1 MKHLKVFPIEYTIA
15 VSNLDKLLTR
25 AEKVEEMKTLL
36 SAGQAKIIMT
46 TIQKF
51 QCKSE
56 ENPILEDNET
66 KEKTV

>member
-1 MKHLKVFPIEYTIA
+1 MQIYETFTRVFPKEYTIA

-46 TIQKF
+46 T
-51 QCKSE
+51 KSLLKRLQVTE
-56 ENPILEDNET
+56 YLP
-66 KEKTV
+66 